1 MCGGFPLGVN
11 NSKAVWEAEEE
22 DLSLLE
28 ITIGDLLD
36 QQAEMFPDIEALV
49 YPYPEIGLSMRLT
62 YRQYQAEA
70 NRLAKG
76 LMAIGVEA
84 GQHVAVWAT
93 NVPQWALL
101 QSAVAKVG
109 GILVTVNTNYRASEL
124 EYVLRQ
130 GDVNTLFMISA
141 YRDNNFLD
149 AIYKVAP
156 ELKSLNDPSTERL
169 HAEKLPELKRVV
181 LIDSNPQPGLLPYDQ
196 VLEMGNNVSD
206 SELKARQE
214 RVSPQDVAQMQFTS
228 GTTGFPKGVQMTHY
242 GMVNNA
248 RLSNPRLDFKQGDR
262 LVTPMPFF
270 HVAGSVLGLIGPI
283 AAGATLIPLITFDS
297 GKQLELIDKERATH
311 SAGVPTMLIAILNHP
326 NFDSYDLSSLRNV
339 GSGGSPVPV
348 SLMEQVNSRMGC
360 EVWIIYGM
368 TESSCSTTFSLMHDE
383 PALKIGTVGVPIA
396 HASVKIVNPQNGE
409 TVGFGERGELC
420 IRGFMVMK
428 GYYKMPEKTTETIDA
443 EGWLHSGDLA
453 TMNERGYIN
462 IVGRVQD
469 MVIRGGEN
477 IFPAEIEAFLMR
489 HPKVADAQIIG
500 VPDAFMGEEVVALLR
515 LKQDESCSED
525 EIRAYCRAGISR
537 QKIPKYFRFVSEFPL
552 TASGKVKKFELR
564 NQLIKELGLEEV
576 AKQRMA

>member
-1 MCGGFPLGVN
+1 MGVD
-11 NSKAVWEAEEE
+11 NSKAIWEAETEG
-22 DLSLLE
+22 LSLLE

-36 QQAEMFPDIEALV
+36 QQADAFPDVEALV
-49 YPYPEIGLSMRLT
+49 YRYPESRLSTRLT

-93 NVPQWALL
+93 NIPEWALL
-101 QSAVAKVG
+101 QAAVAKIGAV
-109 GILVTVNTNYRASEL
+109 LVTINTNYRASEL

-130 GDVNTLFMISA
+130 GDVSTLFMISV
-141 YRDNNFLD
+141 YRDNDFLD
-149 AIYKVAP
+149 AIYTVAP
-156 ELKSLNDPSTERL
+156 ELKLLNDPSSETL
-169 HAEKLPELKRVV
+169 HSDKLPELKRVV
-181 LIDSNPQPGLLPYDQ
+181 FIDSTPQPGLISYSR
-196 VLEMGNNVSD
+196 VLEIGNNVSEA
-206 SELKARQE
+206 ELKARQE
-214 RVSPQDVAQMQFTS
+214 SVSPFDVAQMQFTS

-248 RLSNPRLDFKQGDR
+248 RCSNPRMDFNNGDR

-283 AAGATLIPLITFDS
+283 AAGATLIPLITFDPA
-297 GKQLELIDKERATH
+297 KQLELIEKERATH
-311 SAGVPTMLIAILNHP
+311 SAAVPTMFVAMLNLP
-326 NFDSYDLSSLRNV
+326 NFDRYDLSSLRNV

-348 SLMEQVNSRMGC
+348 SLMEQVNKRMGC

-368 TESSCSTTFSLMHDE
+368 TESSCSATFSLMTDK
-383 PALKIGTVGVPIA
+383 PDLKIGTVGIPMA
-396 HASVKIVNPQNGE
+396 NTSVRIVNSQTGE
-409 TVGFGERGELC
+409 TANFGERGELC
-420 IRGFMVMK
+420 IRGFQVMK
-428 GYYKMPEKTTETIDA
+428 GYYKMPEKTAETIDQ

-462 IVGRVQD
+462 IVGRVKD

-500 VPDAFMGEEVVALLR
+500 VPDAYMGEEVVALLR
-515 LKQDESCSED
+515 LKPYEDSNED

-537 QKIPKYFRFVSEFPL
+537 QKTPKYFRFVSEFPL

-564 NQLIKELGLEEV
+564 EQLIKELGLEEA
-576 AKQRMA
+576 AKLKMA